1 MSLNKALRWSL
12 AGVLA
17 LLTLVVALLVLFAFV
32 PIKVD
37 LGSQRGLVEAAASGY
52 LDRPVRI
59 EGGFNLSTSL
69 WPAVE
74 IVDIHI
80 GNPEGF
86 SGKDLL
92 VMKQVKLSLGLLSLL
107 QGKLHIRGVSVDGLD
122 VQLIKNSEGAGNWI
136 FNPPE
141 NGAAKPEREE
151 KVLPDSDP
159 LKLTSDSLVI
169 QSLEISRVSV
179 SYQEPGSEPVSFRL
193 DRSSGTALPGEPL
206 TLTMQGSLLEH
217 SFSGDLSL
225 GSLQELIEENRSWT
239 ALSLEIAGTHF
250 DIEGGIDILPD
261 SHTLQLRVGMAG
273 ETLSSLNQLVELDLP
288 PIKAY
293 KTEAV
298 LSSRQEG
305 QIDLSKVLIEVGES
319 SLRGSMKVN
328 ISSQPAVASIELS
341 SPLIQL
347 DDFDVGEWS
356 PESVGNGTSDNQ
368 ATTIPEKK
376 APASAGDD
384 QLQAIMSPEVLKA
397 VNTSL
402 EVVVEKV
409 LSGKDE
415 LGSGLLVGTLNE
427 GRFKLDPVTLRLP
440 GGSLEFA
447 LSLKPGDTASEAEL
461 RAKVEN
467 FDFGVLARR
476 MEPGSDIGG
485 KINLDVNLKS
495 VARNLAGLLE
505 QANGHFDVSGHP
517 VNLRS
522 GVIDLWAVNLI
533 ASIVEKGA
541 KDESRINCLVSRLK
555 MEDGILTPE
564 TFVID
569 TSRIR
574 ICGSGQADFK
584 QGNFEF
590 FVVPTPKNPQFF
602 SLATPFQVSGEF
614 TDFDMGIQPGG
625 MIGTT
630 VSWITSPLHVPV
642 RKLVGTKLPVDGGD
656 VCNVILGASSRPV
669 EPVPGC
675 DGP

>member
-1 MSLNKALRWSL
+1 MSFNKALRWSL

-17 LLTLVVALLVLFAFV
+17 LLTLVVALLVLFSFV

-59 EGGFNLSTSL
+59 EGEFNLSTSL

-80 GNPEGF
+80 GNPGGF

-92 VMKQVKLSLGLLSLL
+92 VMKQAKLSLSLLSLL

-122 VQLIKNSEGAGNWI
+122 VQLIKNSEGAGNWV

-151 KVLPDSDP
+151 KALPDSGT

-169 QSLEISRVSV
+169 QSLEISNVLV
-179 SYQEPGSEPVSFRL
+179 SYQEPGSEQPVSFRL
-193 DRSSGTALPGEPL
+193 DRGSGTALPGEPL
-206 TLTMQGSLLEH
+206 TLTMQGSLLKH
-217 SFSGDLSL
+217 SFSGDLNL
-225 GSLQELIEENRSWT
+225 GSLQELIEENRSWV
-239 ALSLEIAGTHF
+239 ALSLEIAGTRF
-250 DIEGGIDILPD
+250 DIEGGIDILPGSD
-261 SHTLQLRVGMAG
+261 FLQLKVGMAG
-273 ETLSSLNQLVELDLP
+273 ESLSSLNQLVDLDLP

-293 KTEAV
+293 KTDAV
-298 LSSRQEG
+298 LSSRKKG
-305 QIDLSKVLIEVGES
+305 QIDLSKVLIQVGES

-328 ISSQPAVASIELS
+328 ITSQPAVASIELS

-356 PESVGNGTSDNQ
+356 PEPVDKGSSGNQ
-368 ATTIPEKK
+368 ATTPEKT
-376 APASAGDD
+376 PATAGDG

-397 VNTSL
+397 VNVSL
-402 EVVVEKV
+402 EVAVEKV

-440 GGSLEFA
+440 GGSFELA
-447 LSLKPGDTASEAEL
+447 LSLKPGDTASDAEV
-461 RAKVEN
+461 RVKSEN
-467 FDFGVLARR
+467 FDFGVLARQVD
-476 MEPGSDIGG
+476 PDTDIGG
-485 KINLDVNLKS
+485 TINLDVNLKT
-495 VARNLAGLLE
+495 VAKNVSGLLKH
-505 QANGHFDVSGHP
+505 ANGHFDFSGHP

-533 ASIVEKGA
+533 ASIVEQGA

-555 MEDGILTPE
+555 MEDGVLTPE

-584 QGNFEF
+584 QGNFKF
-590 FVVPTPKNPQFF
+590 SVVPTPKEPQFF
-602 SLATPFQVSGEF
+602 SLATPFQVSGKF
-614 TDFDMGIQPGG
+614 TDFDMGIKPGG
-625 MIGTT
+625 IIGTT

-642 RKLVGTKLPVDGGD
+642 RKLVGTKLPADGGD

-675 DGP
+675 R

>member
-12 AGVLA
+12 VSVLA
-17 LLTLVVALLVLFAFV
+17 LLTLVVAMLVLFALV
-32 PIKVD
+32 SIKVD
-37 LGSQRGLVEAAASGY
+37 LGSQRGLVESAVSGY

-59 EGGFNLSTSL
+59 KGGFNLSTSL

-92 VMKQVKLSLGLLSLL
+92 VMKQAKLSLSLLSLL

-122 VQLIKNSEGAGNWI
+122 VQLIKNSEGAGNWV

-151 KVLPDSDP
+151 KALPDSGT

-169 QSLEISRVSV
+169 QSLEISNVLV
-179 SYQEPGSEPVSFRL
+179 SYQEPGSEQPVSFRL
-193 DRSSGTALPGEPL
+193 DRGSGTALPGEPL

-217 SFSGDLSL
+217 SFSGDLNL
-225 GSLQELIEENRSWT
+225 GSLQELIEENRSWA
-239 ALSLEIAGTHF
+239 ALSLEIAGTRF
-250 DIEGGIDILPD
+250 DIEGGIDILPGSD
-261 SHTLQLRVGMAG
+261 FLQLKVGMAG
-273 ETLSSLNQLVELDLP
+273 ESLSSLNQLVDLDLP

-298 LSSRQEG
+298 LSSRQKG
-305 QIDLSKVLIEVGES
+305 QIDLSKVLIQVGES

-328 ISSQPAVASIELS
+328 ITSQPAVASIELS

-356 PESVGNGTSDNQ
+356 PEPVDKGSSGNQ
-368 ATTIPEKK
+368 ATTPEKT
-376 APASAGDD
+376 PATAGDG

-397 VNTSL
+397 VNISL
-402 EVVVEKV
+402 EVAVEKV

-415 LGSGLLVGTLNE
+415 LGSGLLVGTLNG

-440 GGSLEFA
+440 GGSFELA
-447 LSLKPGDTASEAEL
+447 LSLKPGDTASDAEV
-461 RAKVEN
+461 RVKSEN
-467 FDFGVLARR
+467 FDFGVLARQVD
-476 MEPGSDIGG
+476 PDTDIGG
-485 KINLDVNLKS
+485 TINLDVNLKT
-495 VARNLAGLLE
+495 VAKNVSGLLKH
-505 QANGHFDVSGHP
+505 ANGHFDFSGHP

-533 ASIVEKGA
+533 ASIVEQGA

-555 MEDGILTPE
+555 MEDGVLTPE

-590 FVVPTPKNPQFF
+590 SVVPTPKNPQFF
-602 SLATPFQVSGEF
+602 SLATPFQVSGKF
-614 TDFDMGIQPGG
+614 TDFDMGIKPGG
-625 MIGTT
+625 IIGTT
-630 VSWITSPLHVPV
+630 VSWMTSPLHVPV
-642 RKLVGTKLPVDGGD
+642 RKLVGTKLPADGGD

-675 DGP
+675 R